1 MMKNA
6 VLVAVFLLLW
16 TGASAQI
23 AERLQ
28 AEVCGSILDAS
39 DLQPIPYVNVYVRH
53 GYGMSSNI
61 NGYFS
66 LPCFGGDT
74 IVFSCIGYETVRY
87 VVPDSLVSKT
97 RTVGVIMT
105 ADTVMLPEV
114 VVLPKIDFERIEYE
128 MMHLPPDAEMQV
140 ATANV
145 SEAVHTALTMPSTY
159 LDEGPKAQL
168 SAYTMRLEYAG
179 MFSPAQSF
187 TFIGTNSGIVH
198 YLKASRMQKRRTEQF
213 TTKYSPSSQ
222 KQLQMIEDVRKFVTS
237 RSDTANVNYGKEE
250 AQ

>member
-1 MMKNA
+1 MIKNA
-6 VLVAVFLLLW
+6 VKLLLSVFW
-16 TGASAQI
+16 LPLCTDAQI
-23 AERLQ
+23 LNPMTTTLSGCI
-28 AEVCGSILDAS
+28 VDAREY
-39 DLQPIPYVNVYVRH
+39 QPIQNVNVYSKG
-53 GYGMSSNI
+53 GYGTTSNE
-61 NGYFS
+61 NGYFE
-66 LPCFGGDT
+66 LPCHLGD
-74 IVFSCIGYETVRY
+74 VVYFSCVGYQKVTFP
-87 VVPDSLVSKT
+87 VPDSLIG
-97 RTVGVIMT
+97 RNRVIGILMS
-105 ADTVMLPEV
+105 ADTIMLGEV
-114 VVLPKIDFERIEYE
+114 VVVPKIDFERIEYE
-128 MMHLPPDAEMQV
+128 VTHLPPDVEKQV

-222 KQLQMIEDVRKFVTS
+222 KQLQMIEDVRKFVEDKS
-237 RSDTANVNYGKEE
+237 EN
-250 AQ
+250 